1 MIRTNVQ
8 SCNSPI
14 IADNFIILRPPD
26 NNVDLRIL
34 EYIFIHKQ
42 KPV

>member
-8 SCNSPI
+8 TYNNPI
-14 IADNFIILRPPD
+14 IDNNFSILVLGPTD

-34 EYIFIHKQ
+34 E
-42 KPV
+42 